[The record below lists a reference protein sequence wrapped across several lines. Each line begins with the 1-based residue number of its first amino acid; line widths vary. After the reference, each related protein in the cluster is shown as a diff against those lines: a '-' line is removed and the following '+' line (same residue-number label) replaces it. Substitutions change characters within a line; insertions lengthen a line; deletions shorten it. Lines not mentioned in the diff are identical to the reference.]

1 MQVSDQLTGML
12 EVRAKTDEAAA
23 AGQDIIQGFLTE
35 PDAGA
40 VYRSPCWTPAVA
52 LHRTACVFSTCR
64 LAEACCVGSEA
75 FALSQ
80 CEKL

>member
-35 PDAGA
+35 PEAGA
-40 VYRSPCWTPAVA
+40 VYRYAPAAVSFAALQTALWLYTGPCH
-52 LHRTACVFSTCR
+52 L
-64 LAEACCVGSEA
+64 VGSM
-75 FALSQ
+75 
-80 CEKL
+80 